1 MKKFAKIIIALVI
14 FGCAFA
20 FSGCGDSFEE
30 ILAPKDMW
38 CEKVFDY
45 TTDDDITKVR
55 CYFYYA
61 SKTTTVKIGNKNTTL
76 EPGLTV
82 AAVPVGSEGTLFS
95 ILGSDKVALKTFKE
109 GSKYNAEGEEVSSGK
124 FAMNYALWAGICV
137 FNSDILQTKTSKIPS
152 YVEDR
157 KVFDGTFDW
166 SKITKKFLINK
177 LVE

>member
-1 MKKFAKIIIALVI
+1 MKKFAKIIIALAI

-38 CEKVFDY
+38 CKDVIEYGSGEDVS
-45 TTDDDITKVR
+45 KVR

-61 SKTTTVKIGNKNTTL
+61 TKSTAMTLAKTSTVL
-76 EPGLTV
+76 EPGLTI
-82 AAVPVGSEGTLFS
+82 AVIS
-95 ILGSDKVALKTFKE
+95 IADDGKVLDILAGKKVVIKTFKE
-109 GSKYNAEGEEVSSGK
+109 GVNYNANGEEDSSGK
-124 FAMNYALWAGICV
+124 FSMSYLLWNGICL
-137 FNSDILQTKTSKIPS
+137 FNSDIPKTKSSSTTE
-152 YVEDR
+152 YLEDFT
-157 KVFDGTFDW
+157 KFDGTFDW